1 MNKVQGELSERE
13 QQMLRIRRDSVTKAF
28 QLSKMEKM
36 LAETRG
42 KLDKKPEPGTESK
55 GRDTRDDMVQDLE
68 DKVRFTRRDR
78 RNSLHR
84 TQLLESQMK
93 TVKGELVDTL
103 DHLQELR
110 DRLRRSQA
118 NAEQRKVDM
127 EKLQAGMR

>member
-1 MNKVQGELSERE
+1 M
-13 QQMLRIRRDSVTKAF
+13 
-28 QLSKMEKM
+28 
-36 LAETRG
+36 
-42 KLDKKPEPGTESK
+42 
-55 GRDTRDDMVQDLE
+55 
-68 DKVRFTRRDR
+68 RFTRRDR

>member
-1 MNKVQGELSERE
+1 
-13 QQMLRIRRDSVTKAF
+13 
-28 QLSKMEKM
+28 M